1 MRNYLLDMI
10 DPWVY
15 KMGKYELFALIED
28 HGKLMLDK
36 SLPKEVRKQH
46 EIKCN
51 DLFDIFEERFSGEA
65 I

>member
-1 MRNYLLDMI
+1 MSDYFLFYR
-10 DPWVY
+10 VY
-15 KMGKYELFALIED
+15 KMSKYELFALIED